1 MLFVSID
8 EDFINKKDYELGRNK
23 ISNALA
29 LLNDYIKYFDNKASS
44 SSPIRKPITDN
55 Q

>member
-1 MLFVSID
+1 LITSID
-8 EDFINKKDYELGRNK
+8 EGFINEKDYELGRNM

-29 LLNDYIKYFDNKASS
+29 LLNGYIKYLDNKANSASS
-44 SSPIRKPITDN
+44 IRKPITDN